1 MLSKR
6 KFGLLI
12 TAVMLLA
19 LVLVACQPAAPEV
32 VTEVVEVT
40 RMVTE
45 TVVQEGETVEVTRV
59 VTEVQEV
66 VVEVPMEAEE
76 AGPMVAH

>member
-1 MLSKR
+1 MLKKR
-6 KFGLLI
+6 KIGLI
-12 TAVMLLA
+12 VTAVMLLA

-45 TVVQEGETVEVTRV
+45 TVVQEGETVEVTGLDGL
-59 VTEVQEV
+59 TLEVRPVDE
-66 VVEVPMEAEE
+66 
-76 AGPMVAH
+76 